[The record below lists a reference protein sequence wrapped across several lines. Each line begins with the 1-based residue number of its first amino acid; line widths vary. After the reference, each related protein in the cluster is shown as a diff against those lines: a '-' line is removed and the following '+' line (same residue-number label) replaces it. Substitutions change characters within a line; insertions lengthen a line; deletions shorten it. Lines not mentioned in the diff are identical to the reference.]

1 MLVGLLII
9 PLVSLVAL
17 WGFAASVTLADT
29 VAKRNYD
36 VQNNKTGG
44 PSQTLL
50 VQLVQERLQSFVW
63 LGSGRHS
70 SHAPVQLQRERTDAA
85 FTAFH
90 AGADAVRGLLGPAA
104 RQNLTALLTK
114 LGQLS
119 SVRNAIDLGA
129 VSAPAAFAAYNS
141 AVDALFQF
149 LDSQVATSD
158 VPLYQRAEANIE
170 AGRALEMVGREGALV
185 GEAMA
190 ARGHMS
196 VADHNLFVAA
206 VANQRFLES
215 EVLARLSGRFAA
227 PYKQLFASPTYSAFK
242 SMEDAIVANR
252 QVRAPLPVSQAA
264 WQPGMQTFLMA
275 FSHAAALGTKE
286 VSRGL
291 SGVGSDIL
299 LRLGLAGGAGL
310 LAVLAS
316 VFVLLR
322 FARRIS
328 RELVGL
334 DTAARELADERLP
347 RVVGQLRRGED
358 VDATTAAPAM
368 AIGTLT
374 EVAKVAQAFSTVQR
388 TAIEAAVGQAQLRK
402 SVNRVFLNL
411 ARRNQSLL
419 HRQLDMLDSME
430 RKTTDPQ
437 TLEDFFRLD
446 HLTTRMRRHAE
457 SLIILSGEFHGRGW
471 RGRVGVVE
479 VLRGAA
485 AEVLDYTRVDVVSES
500 RDGVIGTAVADVV
513 HLLAELIENAT
524 AFSPP
529 NTRVTVSADR
539 VANGFVVEVEDRG
552 LGIDPTEIA
561 EINRRLASP
570 PEFELADTDRLGLLV
585 VGQLAVR
592 HHIKV
597 TLSESPFGGT
607 TAIVLMPHAMVL
619 PERDLDPP
627 TLASE
632 GDRTAGAVG
641 AAGEP
646 HVAMVGALADPA
658 AEPGDE
664 AVAAVSGALSS
675 PLSAPLP
682 SAPSQ
687 PLSAPAPSAPSAPF
701 GRSAAA
707 SLAAADHA
715 TPDQPALGWAAADWA
730 AAGWLAAGT
739 ATAPRRMPWD
749 PVEERTGADD
759 DGATAQPPDQDLA
772 DG

>member
-17 WGFAASVTLADT
+17 WGFAAHVTLADT
-29 VAKRNYD
+29 IAKRNYD
-36 VQNNKTGG
+36 TENTKTGG
-44 PSQTLL
+44 PSQALL

-63 LGSGRHS
+63 LGSGRRS
-70 SHAPVQLQRERTDAA
+70 SHAPLQLQREHTDAA
-85 FTAFH
+85 FSAFR
-90 AGADAVRGLLGPAA
+90 AGADAVRGLLSPAA
-104 RQNLTALLTK
+104 KQNVTALLNR
-114 LGQLS
+114 LGQLG
-119 SVRNAIDLGA
+119 RIRTDIDLGA
-129 VSAPAAFAAYNS
+129 INAPAAFEAYNS
-141 AVDALFQF
+141 TVDAEFQF

-185 GEAMA
+185 GETMA
-190 ARGHMS
+190 AGGHMNP
-196 VADHNLFVAA
+196 ADHNLFVAA
-206 VANQRFLES
+206 VANQRFLDS
-215 EVLARLSGRFAA
+215 EVLARLGGRFAA
-227 PYKQLFASPTYSAFK
+227 PYRQLFASRTYSTFK
-242 SMEDAIVANR
+242 AMEDAIVANHGVNAR
-252 QVRAPLPVSQAA
+252 LPVQPAA

-275 FSHAAALGTKE
+275 FSHAAALGTQE

-291 SGVGSDIL
+291 SGIGSDIA

-334 DTAARELADERLP
+334 DKAARELADERLP
-347 RVVGQLRRGED
+347 LVVGQLRRGED
-358 VDATTAAPAM
+358 VDSTTAASPL

-374 EVAKVAQAFSTVQR
+374 EVAKVAQAFSTVQQ

-402 SVNRVFLNL
+402 SVNQVFLNL

-437 TLEDFFRLD
+437 TLDDFFRLD

-457 SLIILSGEFHGRGW
+457 SLIILSGEFPGRGW
-471 RGRVGVVE
+471 RSPVGVVE

-485 AEVLDYTRVDVVSES
+485 AEVLDYARVDVVSES
-500 RDGVIGTAVADVV
+500 RDGVIGTAVADIV

-529 NTRVTVSADR
+529 NTQVTVSADR

-552 LGIDPTEIA
+552 LGIDPTELT

-585 VGQLAVR
+585 VGQLAAR

-597 TLSESPFGGT
+597 TLCESPFGGT

-619 PERDLDPP
+619 PERDLDTPAAAGGHDP
-627 TLASE
+627 TASAAGLV
-632 GDRTAGAVG
+632 GDRRIAMAAAAVARPASGSGNQAGASVAASAASVPSASSAG
-641 AAGEP
+641 SVAAG
-646 HVAMVGALADPA
+646 
-658 AEPGDE
+658 
-664 AVAAVSGALSS
+664 
-675 PLSAPLP
+675 
-682 SAPSQ
+682 
-687 PLSAPAPSAPSAPF
+687 
-701 GRSAAA
+701 
-707 SLAAADHA
+707 LAAAEKA
-715 TPDQPALGWAAADWA
+715 TPDSAASGWEAADWA
-730 AAGWLAAGT
+730 ATDWTAAGA
-739 ATAPRRMPWD
+739 ATGPRRMPWD
-749 PVEERTGADD
+749 LVGEYAGTGDD
-759 DGATAQPPDQDLA
+759 NATAKPPDQDLA